1 MDCVADQETRK
12 ISGPSGC
19 SGTGRAAAGPHFGAT
34 IGIKGV
40 EYRVGPP
47 ALGGWGLTPTAA
59 DNWRGTQEM
68 NALATRHWRELVAGM
83 AIVVASA
90 ICAPDATA
98 QNNQGPP
105 NALQGFSQ
113 NRDEPVKIRAASL
126 EIREKDK
133 MATFTG
139 DVYVLQGDTEM
150 RCKVLVVSY
159 EAETGTRMA
168 DAAAEGPAGDRQ
180 VRQIEAKGD
189 VVVVQKD
196 QNATGDAATFNMR
209 ENTVTL
215 VGNVVVPRGSNV
227 LRGQRLVVDLT
238 SGVSKMDGGRIDGI
252 FQSGRGSPPESRN
265 TAEKGTA
272 AKKR

>member
-1 MDCVADQETRK
+1 
-12 ISGPSGC
+12 
-19 SGTGRAAAGPHFGAT
+19 
-34 IGIKGV
+34 
-40 EYRVGPP
+40 
-47 ALGGWGLTPTAA
+47 
-59 DNWRGTQEM
+59 M
-68 NALATRHWRELVAGM
+68 NAFTDYVRQQDRSTQVMSPRATRHWRELAAGM
-83 AIVVASA
+83 AIVVTSA
-90 ICAPDATA
+90 VCALDATA
-98 QNNQGPP
+98 QKNPGPP

-126 EIREKDK
+126 ELREKDK

-159 EAETGTRMA
+159 ETETVTRTA
-168 DAAAEGPAGDRQ
+168 NAAAPGPGGDRQ
-180 VRQIEAKGD
+180 VRLIEAKGD

-215 VGNVVVPRGSNV
+215 AGNVVVTRGSNV

-252 FQSGRGSPPESRN
+252 FHSGRRN
-265 TAEKGTA
+265 AAENPAEK
-272 AKKR
+272 R

>member
-1 MDCVADQETRK
+1 M
-12 ISGPSGC
+12 S
-19 SGTGRAAAGPHFGAT
+19 
-34 IGIKGV
+34 
-40 EYRVGPP
+40 
-47 ALGGWGLTPTAA
+47 
-59 DNWRGTQEM
+59 
-68 NALATRHWRELVAGM
+68 ALATWHWRELVAGM

-168 DAAAEGPAGDRQ
+168 NAAAEGPAGDRQ

-215 VGNVVVPRGSNV
+215 VGNVVVTRGSNV

-252 FQSGRGSPPESRN
+252 FQSRRGSLPESRN
-265 TAEKGTA
+265 TAEKGTTA
-272 AKKR
+272 EKR